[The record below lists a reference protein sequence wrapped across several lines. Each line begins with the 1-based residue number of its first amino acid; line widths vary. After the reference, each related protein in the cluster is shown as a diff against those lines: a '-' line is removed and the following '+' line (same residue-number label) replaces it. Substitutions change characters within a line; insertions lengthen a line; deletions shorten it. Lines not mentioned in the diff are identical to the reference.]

1 MAIASMS
8 KLYLVFQA
16 LNEHCILVKSVSY
29 KIFFIFSYLLDI
41 PGLKYVRMLMK
52 FAYRSCRNY

>member
-1 MAIASMS
+1 MAIATMS

-29 KIFFIFSYLLDI
+29 KILFIFGYGLDI
-41 PGLKYVRMLMK
+41 SGLKYVRMLMK
-52 FAYRSCRNY
+52 CAYLSCRNY